1 MKCLKFVGLSY
12 DPFSDCLAASTRK
25 GSVLPMQIDSIGLLS
40 KEAKTVEYFVADSAR
55 NDLAMPDISVCPI
68 EMNPERLHFRK
79 S

>member
-1 MKCLKFVGLSY
+1 
-12 DPFSDCLAASTRK
+12 
-25 GSVLPMQIDSIGLLS
+25 MQIDSIGLLS